1 MNSNNL
7 DKRYVW
13 HPYTQ
18 MKLWNNSDNITVQS
32 GNGFSFID
40 SNQRSYLD
48 GISNMWC
55 NVWGH
60 DRTEILDSMKKQLDT
75 LPHSSLFGLVNEP
88 SSRLAKRLITMAK
101 GMDKVFYTD
110 NGSTAI
116 EAALKIATQ
125 YWNNKG
131 KSQKKKFIC
140 LKNGYH
146 GDTIGCM
153 SVGYVDGYF
162 SPYKSILLKTIKVDS
177 PTIRHKKFG
186 PQDIEHHVDKIEN
199 ILKRISSKIS
209 GFVMESGAQIAGGV
223 NIYPDKFQKEISE
236 LCKKYDI
243 LLILDEIATGFGR
256 LGNMI
261 EYRTQRSEPDIVC
274 FAKSLT
280 GGYFPL
286 AVTLTTSSI
295 YNQFLGE
302 YWDKRHLFHGHTF
315 TGHPVGC
322 IAALTN
328 LDLYERLS
336 LIKKIRMN
344 SLVLDQLLTKFSEFE
359 ICYDI
364 RNKGLLCGIELRKGN
379 KPIKTIEKKPIGHY
393 IAIESLKK
401 GVYLRTLGNIIS
413 IIPPL
418 AISKEDLTK
427 IVDTE
432 FQIVETLQKE
442 LKRYN
447 STVN

>member
-18 MKLWNNSDNITVQS
+18 MKLWKNSDNITVQY
-32 GNGFSFID
+32 GKGFNFID
-40 SNQRSYLD
+40 SNKRSYLD

-60 DRTEILDSMKKQLDT
+60 DRTEILDSMKNQLDI

-88 SSRLAKRLITMAK
+88 SAKLAKRLITMAK
-101 GMDKVFYTD
+101 GMTKVFYTD

-177 PTIRHKKFG
+177 PTIRHGKFG
-186 PQDIEHHVDKIEN
+186 AQEIEQYVDKIEN

-223 NIYPDKFQKEISE
+223 NIYPEKFQKKISD
-236 LCKKYDI
+236 LCKKYDT

-261 EYRTQRSEPDIVC
+261 EYRAQKSEPDIVC
-274 FAKSLT
+274 FAKGLT

-286 AVTLTTSSI
+286 AVTLTTSRI
-295 YNQFLGE
+295 FEQFLGD
-302 YWDKRHLFHGHTF
+302 YWDKRQLFHGHTF

-322 IAALTN
+322 AAALTN
-328 LDLYERLS
+328 LDLYERLN
-336 LIKKIRMN
+336 LIRKIRLN
-344 SLVLDQLLTKFSEFE
+344 SLVFDKLLKRFSELE

-364 RNKGLLCGIELRKGN
+364 RNKGLLCGIELRKEN
-379 KPIKTIEKKPIGHY
+379 KPLKTIDKMPVDHY
-393 IAIESLKK
+393 IAKESLKK
-401 GVYLRTLGNIIS
+401 GVYLRTLGNVLT

-418 AISKEDLTK
+418 AIGKEDLSK

-432 FQIVETLQKE
+432 YQIVENLQKK
-442 LKRYN
+442 LK
-447 STVN
+447 

>member
-1 MNSNNL
+1 
-7 DKRYVW
+7 
-13 HPYTQ
+13 
-18 MKLWNNSDNITVQS
+18 MKLWSTSDNITIQS
-32 GNGFSFID
+32 GSGFNFID
-40 SNQRSYLD
+40 SRKRSYLD

-60 DRTEILDSMKKQLDT
+60 DRTEILDSMKNQLDT
-75 LPHSSLFGLVNEP
+75 LPHSSLFGLINEP
-88 SSRLAKRLITMAK
+88 SAKLAKRLITMTK
-101 GMDKVFYTD
+101 GMSRVFYTD

-125 YWNNKG
+125 YWKNKG
-131 KSQKKKFIC
+131 EPQKKKFMC

-162 SPYKSILLKTIKVDS
+162 SPYKSLLLRTIKADS
-177 PTIRHKKFG
+177 PTIRHEKFG
-186 PQDIEHHVDKIEN
+186 PQNIEEYVDRIEN
-199 ILKRISSKIS
+199 ILKKMSSKIS

-223 NIYPDKFQKEISE
+223 NIYPERFQKDISD

-256 LGNMI
+256 LGNMV
-261 EYRTQRSEPDIVC
+261 EYIAQRSEPDIVC
-274 FAKSLT
+274 FAKALT

-286 AVTLTTSSI
+286 AVTLTTPGI
-295 YNQFLGE
+295 FDQFLGE
-302 YWDKRHLFHGHTF
+302 YWDKRQLFHGHTF

-322 IAALTN
+322 AAALTN
-328 LDLYERLS
+328 LDLYERS
-336 LIKKIRMN
+336 NLIKKIRSN
-344 SLVLDQLLTKFSEFE
+344 SRSLDKLLTKFSEFE

-364 RNKGLLCGIELRKGN
+364 RSKGLLCGIELRKEN
-379 KPIKTIEKKPIGHY
+379 KPIKTIDKMPIGHY
-393 IAIESLKK
+393 IAKESLKK
-401 GVYLRTLGNIIS
+401 GVYLRTLGNIIT

-418 AISKEDLTK
+418 AISEEDLSK

-432 FQIVETLQKE
+432 YQVVEKIQK
-442 LKRYN
+442 KIK
-447 STVN
+447 

>member
-1 MNSNNL
+1 
-7 DKRYVW
+7 
-13 HPYTQ
+13 
-18 MKLWNNSDNITVQS
+18 MKLWNNSDNITIQS
-32 GNGFSFID
+32 GSSFSFVD
-40 SNQRSYLD
+40 SNERSYLD

-60 DRTEILDSMKKQLDT
+60 DRTEIIDSMKNQLDT

-88 SSRLAKRLITMAK
+88 SAKLAKRLITIAK
-101 GMDKVFYTD
+101 GMSKVFYTD

-116 EAALKIATQ
+116 EAALKIAIQ

-131 KSQKKKFIC
+131 KTQKKEFIS

-162 SPYKSILLKTIKVDS
+162 SPYRSLLLKTIKVDS
-177 PTIRHKKFG
+177 PTIRHEKFR
-186 PQDIEHHVDKIEN
+186 QHDIEQYVDKIEN
-199 ILKRISSKIS
+199 ILKRKSAKIS
-209 GFVMESGAQIAGGV
+209 GMVMESGAQIAGGV
-223 NIYPDKFQKEISE
+223 NIYPNKFQKEISN
-236 LCKKYDI
+236 LCKKYDV

-261 EYRTQRSEPDIVC
+261 EYKAQRSEPDIVC
-274 FAKSLT
+274 FAKALT

-286 AVTLTTSSI
+286 AVTLTTSKI
-295 YNQFLGE
+295 FKEFLGD
-302 YWDKRHLFHGHTF
+302 YWDKRQLFHGHTF

-322 IAALTN
+322 TAALTN
-328 LDLYERLS
+328 LALYEKVN
-336 LIKKIRMN
+336 LIGKIRIN
-344 SLVLDQLLTKFSEFE
+344 SLVLDRLLKRFAELE

-379 KPIKTIEKKPIGHY
+379 KPIKIIDKVPIGQY
-393 IAIESLKK
+393 IAGESLKK
-401 GVYLRTLGNIIS
+401 GVYLRTLGNLIT

-418 AISKEDLTK
+418 AIGKEDLTK

-432 FQIVETLQKE
+432 YQIVEKIQK
-442 LKRYN
+442 KIR
-447 STVN
+447 

>member
-7 DKRYVW
+7 DKKYVW

-18 MKLWNNSDNITVQS
+18 MKMWNNSENIVIES
-32 GNGFSFID
+32 GKGFNFVD
-40 SNQRSYLD
+40 TKERSYLD

-60 DRTEILDSMKKQLDT
+60 DRTEIISAMKKQLDI
-75 LPHSSLFGLVNEP
+75 LPHSTLFGLVNDP
-88 SSRLAKRLITMAK
+88 SVKLAKRLTNMVK
-101 GMDKVFYTD
+101 GMSKVFYTD

-131 KSQKKKFIC
+131 KTQKKKFIC

-153 SVGYVDGYF
+153 SIGYIDGYF
-162 SPYKSILLKTIKVDS
+162 SPYKSLLLKTIKVDS
-177 PTIRHKKFG
+177 PTIRHEKFG
-186 PQDIEHHVDKIEN
+186 RQNFEQYIDKIEN
-199 ILKRISSKIS
+199 ILNRLSSKIS
-209 GFVMESGAQIAGGV
+209 AFVMESGAQIAAGV
-223 NIYPDKFQKEISE
+223 NIYPKNFQKEISD
-236 LCKKYDI
+236 LCKKYDT

-261 EYRTQRSEPDIVC
+261 EYKAQHSEPDIVC
-274 FAKSLT
+274 FAKALT

-286 AVTLTTSSI
+286 AVTLTTNDI
-295 YNQFLGE
+295 FKEFLGD
-302 YWDKRHLFHGHTF
+302 YWAKKQLFHGHTF

-322 IAALTN
+322 TAALTN
-328 LDLYERLS
+328 LDLYHKLN
-336 LIKKIRMN
+336 LIKKIRD
-344 SLVLDQLLTKFSEFE
+344 SALVLNRLLTKFAELD

-364 RNKGLLCGIELRKGN
+364 RQKGLLCGIELRKGKN
-379 KPIKTIEKKPIGHY
+379 PIKMIEKVPIGQY
-393 IAIESLKK
+393 IAAESLKR
-401 GVYLRTLGNIIS
+401 GVYLRTLGNIIT

-418 AISKEDLTK
+418 AIEQEDLRK
-427 IVDTE
+427 LLDIE
-432 FQIVETLQKE
+432 HEIVEKIQQKV
-442 LKRYN
+442 RSY
-447 STVN
+447 

>member
-1 MNSNNL
+1 
-7 DKRYVW
+7 
-13 HPYTQ
+13 
-18 MKLWNNSDNITVQS
+18 
-32 GNGFSFID
+32 
-40 SNQRSYLD
+40 
-48 GISNMWC
+48 
-55 NVWGH
+55 
-60 DRTEILDSMKKQLDT
+60 
-75 LPHSSLFGLVNEP
+75 
-88 SSRLAKRLITMAK
+88 
-101 GMDKVFYTD
+101 
-110 NGSTAI
+110 
-116 EAALKIATQ
+116 
-125 YWNNKG
+125 
-131 KSQKKKFIC
+131 
-140 LKNGYH
+140 
-146 GDTIGCM
+146 M

-186 PQDIEHHVDKIEN
+186 PQDIEQHVDKIEN

-223 NIYPDKFQKEISE
+223 NIYPDKFQKKISE

-379 KPIKTIEKKPIGHY
+379 KPIKTIEKRPIGHY

>member
-18 MKLWNNSDNITVQS
+18 MKLWNNSDNITVQYGS
-32 GNGFSFID
+32 GFNFID
-40 SNQRSYLD
+40 SNKRSYLD

-60 DRTEILDSMKKQLDT
+60 DRTEILDSMKNQLDT

-88 SSRLAKRLITMAK
+88 SAKLAKRLITMAK
-101 GMDKVFYTD
+101 GMSKVFYTD

-177 PTIRHKKFG
+177 PTIRHGKFG
-186 PQDIEHHVDKIEN
+186 PQDIEQYVDKIEN

-223 NIYPDKFQKEISE
+223 NIYPEGFQKKISD
-236 LCKKYDI
+236 LCKKYDT

-261 EYRTQRSEPDIVC
+261 EYRAQKSEPDIVC
-274 FAKSLT
+274 FAKALT

-295 YNQFLGE
+295 FEQFLGD
-302 YWDKRHLFHGHTF
+302 YWDKRQLFHGHTF

-322 IAALTN
+322 TAALTN
-328 LDLYERLS
+328 LDLYERLN
-336 LIKKIRMN
+336 LIRKIRLN
-344 SLVLDQLLTKFSEFE
+344 SLVLDKLLKRFSELE

-364 RNKGLLCGIELRKGN
+364 RNKGLLCGIELRKEN
-379 KPIKTIEKKPIGHY
+379 KPIQTIDKMPVGHY
-393 IAIESLKK
+393 IARESLKK
-401 GVYLRTLGNIIS
+401 GVYLRTLGNIIT

-418 AISKEDLTK
+418 AIGKEDLTK

-432 FQIVETLQKE
+432 YQIVENLHKK
-442 LKRYN
+442 LK
-447 STVN
+447 

>member
-1 MNSNNL
+1 
-7 DKRYVW
+7 
-13 HPYTQ
+13 
-18 MKLWNNSDNITVQS
+18 
-32 GNGFSFID
+32 
-40 SNQRSYLD
+40 
-48 GISNMWC
+48 MWC

-186 PQDIEHHVDKIEN
+186 PQDIEQHVDKIEN

-223 NIYPDKFQKEISE
+223 NIYPDKFQKKISE

-379 KPIKTIEKKPIGHY
+379 KPIKTIEKRPIGHY

>member
-18 MKLWNNSDNITVQS
+18 MKLWNNSDNITIQS
-32 GNGFSFID
+32 GSSFSFVD
-40 SNQRSYLD
+40 SNERSYLD

-60 DRTEILDSMKKQLDT
+60 DRTEIIDSMKNQLDT

-88 SSRLAKRLITMAK
+88 SVKLAKRLITIAK
-101 GMDKVFYTD
+101 GMSKVFYTD

-116 EAALKIATQ
+116 EAALKIAIQ

-131 KSQKKKFIC
+131 KTQKKEFIS

-162 SPYKSILLKTIKVDS
+162 SPYRSLLLKTIKVDS
-177 PTIRHKKFG
+177 PTIRHEKFR
-186 PQDIEHHVDKIEN
+186 QHDIEQYVDKIEN
-199 ILKRISSKIS
+199 ILKRKSAKIS
-209 GFVMESGAQIAGGV
+209 GMVMESGAQIAGGV
-223 NIYPDKFQKEISE
+223 YIYPNKFQKEISD
-236 LCKKYDI
+236 LCKKYDV

-261 EYRTQRSEPDIVC
+261 EYKAQRSEPDIVC
-274 FAKSLT
+274 FAKALT

-286 AVTLTTSSI
+286 AVTLTTSKI
-295 YNQFLGE
+295 FNEFLGD
-302 YWDKRHLFHGHTF
+302 YWDKRQLFHGHTF

-322 IAALTN
+322 TAALTN
-328 LDLYERLS
+328 LALYEKVN
-336 LIKKIRMN
+336 LIGKIRIN
-344 SLVLDQLLTKFSEFE
+344 SLVLDRLLKRFAELE

-379 KPIKTIEKKPIGHY
+379 KPINIIDKVPIGQY
-393 IAIESLKK
+393 IAGESLKK
-401 GVYLRTLGNIIS
+401 GVYLRTLGNLIT

-418 AISKEDLTK
+418 AIGKEDLTK

-432 FQIVETLQKE
+432 YQIVEKIQK
-442 LKRYN
+442 KIR
-447 STVN
+447 

>member
-1 MNSNNL
+1 
-7 DKRYVW
+7 
-13 HPYTQ
+13 
-18 MKLWNNSDNITVQS
+18 MKLWNNSDNITIQS
-32 GNGFSFID
+32 GSGFSFVD
-40 SNQRSYLD
+40 SNERSYLD

-60 DRTEILDSMKKQLDT
+60 DRTEIIDSMKNQLDT

-88 SSRLAKRLITMAK
+88 SAKLAKRLITIAK
-101 GMDKVFYTD
+101 GMSKVFYTD

-116 EAALKIATQ
+116 EAALKIAIQ

-131 KSQKKKFIC
+131 KTQKKEFIS

-162 SPYKSILLKTIKVDS
+162 SPYRSLLLKTIKVDS
-177 PTIRHKKFG
+177 PTIRHEKFR
-186 PQDIEHHVDKIEN
+186 QHDIEQYVDKIEN
-199 ILKRISSKIS
+199 ILKRKSAKIS
-209 GFVMESGAQIAGGV
+209 GMVMESGAQIAGGV
-223 NIYPDKFQKEISE
+223 NIYPNKFQKEISN
-236 LCKKYDI
+236 LCKKYDV

-261 EYRTQRSEPDIVC
+261 EYKAQRSEPDIVC
-274 FAKSLT
+274 FAKALT

-286 AVTLTTSSI
+286 AVTLTTSKI
-295 YNQFLGE
+295 FNEFLGD
-302 YWDKRHLFHGHTF
+302 YWDKRQLFHGHTF

-322 IAALTN
+322 TAALTN
-328 LDLYERLS
+328 LALYEKVN
-336 LIKKIRMN
+336 LIGKIRIN
-344 SLVLDQLLTKFSEFE
+344 SLVLDRLLKRFAELE

-379 KPIKTIEKKPIGHY
+379 KPIKIIDKVPIGQY
-393 IAIESLKK
+393 IAGQSLKK
-401 GVYLRTLGNIIS
+401 GVYLRTLGNLIT

-418 AISKEDLTK
+418 AIGKEDLTK

-432 FQIVETLQKE
+432 YQIVEKIQK
-442 LKRYN
+442 KIR
-447 STVN
+447 

>member
-1 MNSNNL
+1 
-7 DKRYVW
+7 
-13 HPYTQ
+13 
-18 MKLWNNSDNITVQS
+18 MKLWNASEHITIQS
-32 GNGFSFID
+32 GSGFNLID
-40 SNQRSYLD
+40 SNKKSYLD

-60 DRTEILDSMKKQLDT
+60 DRTEILDSMKYQLDT

-88 SSRLAKRLITMAK
+88 SAKLARRLITMAK
-101 GMDKVFYTD
+101 GMSKVFYTD

-116 EAALKIATQ
+116 EAALKIAIQ

-131 KSQKKKFIC
+131 KSQKKKFMC

-146 GDTIGCM
+146 GDTVGCM

-162 SPYKSILLKTIKVDS
+162 SPYKSMLLKTIKVDS
-177 PTIRHKKFG
+177 PTIRNKKFG
-186 PQDIEHHVDKIEN
+186 PQGIEQHVDKIEI
-199 ILKRISSKIS
+199 ILKKTSLKIA

-223 NIYPDKFQKEISE
+223 NIYPEKFQKQVSD

-261 EYRTQRSEPDIVC
+261 EYRAQRSEPDIVC
-274 FAKSLT
+274 FAKALT

-286 AVTLTTSSI
+286 AVTLTTSKI
-295 YNQFLGE
+295 FEQFLGD
-302 YWDKRHLFHGHTF
+302 YWDKRQLFHGHTF

-322 IAALTN
+322 SAALTN
-328 LDLYERLS
+328 LDLYEKS
-336 LIKKIRMN
+336 NLIRKIRSN
-344 SLVLDQLLTKFSEFE
+344 SYILDKLLKKFSEIE

-364 RNKGLLCGIELRKGN
+364 RNKGLLCGIELRKDN
-379 KPIKTIEKKPIGHY
+379 NPIKTIDKMPIGHY
-393 IAIESLKK
+393 IARESLKR
-401 GVYLRTLGNIIS
+401 GVYLRTLGNIIT

-418 AISKEDLTK
+418 AISKEDLSK
-427 IVDTE
+427 IVDAE
-432 FQIVETLQKE
+432 YQIVEKLQRK
-442 LKRYN
+442 LM
-447 STVN
+447 

>member
-1 MNSNNL
+1 
-7 DKRYVW
+7 
-13 HPYTQ
+13 
-18 MKLWNNSDNITVQS
+18 MKIWNNSENIVIES
-32 GNGFSFID
+32 GKGFNFVD
-40 SNQRSYLD
+40 TKERSYLD

-60 DRTEILDSMKKQLDT
+60 DRTEIISAMKKQFDI
-75 LPHSSLFGLVNEP
+75 LPHSSLFGLVNDP
-88 SSRLAKRLITMAK
+88 SVKLAKRLTNVVK
-101 GMDKVFYTD
+101 GMSKVFYTD

-131 KSQKKKFIC
+131 KIQKKKFIC

-162 SPYKSILLKTIKVDS
+162 SPYKSLLQKTIKVDS
-177 PTIRHKKFG
+177 PTIRHEKFG
-186 PQDIEHHVDKIEN
+186 RQNFEQYIDKIEN
-199 ILKRISSKIS
+199 ILNRLSSKIS
-209 GFVMESGAQIAGGV
+209 AFVMESGAQIAGGV
-223 NIYPDKFQKEISE
+223 NIYPKNFQKEISD

-261 EYRTQRSEPDIVC
+261 EYKAQRSEPDIVC
-274 FAKSLT
+274 FAKALT

-286 AVTLTTSSI
+286 AVTLTTNDI
-295 YNQFLGE
+295 FKEFLGD
-302 YWDKRHLFHGHTF
+302 YWAKKQLFHGHTF

-322 IAALTN
+322 TAALTN
-328 LDLYERLS
+328 LDLYHKLN
-336 LIKKIRMN
+336 LIKKIRDN
-344 SLVLDQLLTKFSEFE
+344 ALVLNRLLIKFAEFD

-364 RNKGLLCGIELRKGN
+364 RQKGLLCGIELRKGKN
-379 KPIKTIEKKPIGHY
+379 PIKMIDKVPIGQY
-393 IAIESLKK
+393 IARESLKR
-401 GVYLRTLGNIIS
+401 GVYLRTLGNIIT

-418 AISKEDLTK
+418 AIEQEDLRK
-427 IVDTE
+427 LVDIE
-432 FQIVETLQKE
+432 YEIVEKIRKKLDHTK
-442 LKRYN
+442 
-447 STVN
+447 

>member
-1 MNSNNL
+1 
-7 DKRYVW
+7 
-13 HPYTQ
+13 
-18 MKLWNNSDNITVQS
+18 
-32 GNGFSFID
+32 
-40 SNQRSYLD
+40 
-48 GISNMWC
+48 MWC

-60 DRTEILDSMKKQLDT
+60 DRTEILDSMKKQIDT

-116 EAALKIATQ
+116 EAALKIAIQ

-177 PTIRHKKFG
+177 PTIRHRKFG
-186 PQDIEHHVDKIEN
+186 PQDIEQHVDKIEN
-199 ILKRISSKIS
+199 TLKRISSKIS

-223 NIYPDKFQKEISE
+223 NIYPNKFQKEISD

-261 EYRTQRSEPDIVC
+261 EYRAQRSEPDIVC

-295 YNQFLGE
+295 YDQFLGD

>member
-1 MNSNNL
+1 
-7 DKRYVW
+7 
-13 HPYTQ
+13 
-18 MKLWNNSDNITVQS
+18 MKLWNTSNHITIQS
-32 GNGFSFID
+32 GSSFNFID
-40 SNQRSYLD
+40 SNKRSYLD

-60 DRTEILDSMKKQLDT
+60 DRREILDSMKNQIDT

-88 SSRLAKRLITMAK
+88 SAKLAKRLISMAK
-101 GMDKVFYTD
+101 GMSKVFYTD

-116 EAALKIATQ
+116 EAALKIAIQ

-162 SPYKSILLKTIKVDS
+162 SPYKSMLLKTIKVES
-177 PTIRHKKFG
+177 PTIRNRRFG
-186 PQDIEHHVDKIEN
+186 PQEIDQYVDKIEI
-199 ILKRISSKIS
+199 ILKRTSSKIA

-223 NIYPDKFQKEISE
+223 NIYPEKFQKEISD
-236 LCKKYDI
+236 LCKKYGV

-261 EYRTQRSEPDIVC
+261 EYRAQKSEPDIVC
-274 FAKSLT
+274 FAKALT

-286 AVTLTTSSI
+286 AVTLTTSKI
-295 YNQFLGE
+295 FEQFLGD
-302 YWDKRHLFHGHTF
+302 YWDKRQLFHGHTF

-322 IAALTN
+322 SAALTN
-328 LDLYERLS
+328 LDLYERS
-336 LIKKIRMN
+336 NLISKIRSN
-344 SLVLDQLLTKFSEFE
+344 SVVLDKLLKRYSEIE

-364 RNKGLLCGIELRKGN
+364 RNKGLLCGIELRKDN
-379 KPIKTIEKKPIGHY
+379 RPIKTIDKIPISHY
-393 IAIESLKK
+393 IARESLKK
-401 GVYLRTLGNIIS
+401 GVYLRTLGNTIT

-427 IVDTE
+427 IVNTE
-432 FQIVETLQKE
+432 YQIVEKLQKK
-442 LKRYN
+442 LK
-447 STVN
+447 

>member
-1 MNSNNL
+1 
-7 DKRYVW
+7 
-13 HPYTQ
+13 

-177 PTIRHKKFG
+177 PTIRHRKFG
-186 PQDIEHHVDKIEN
+186 PQDIEQHVDKIEN
-199 ILKRISSKIS
+199 TLKRISSKIS

-223 NIYPDKFQKEISE
+223 NIYPDKFQKKISE

-261 EYRTQRSEPDIVC
+261 EYRAQRSEPDIVC

-295 YNQFLGE
+295 YDQFLGD

>member
-7 DKRYVW
+7 DKKYVW

-18 MKLWNNSDNITVQS
+18 MKMWNNSENIVIES
-32 GNGFSFID
+32 GKGFNFVD
-40 SNQRSYLD
+40 TKERSYLD

-60 DRTEILDSMKKQLDT
+60 DRTEIISAMKKQLDI
-75 LPHSSLFGLVNEP
+75 LPHSTLFGLVNDP
-88 SSRLAKRLITMAK
+88 SVKLAKRLTNMVK
-101 GMDKVFYTD
+101 GMSKVFYTD

-131 KSQKKKFIC
+131 KTQKKKFIC

-153 SVGYVDGYF
+153 SIGYIDGYF
-162 SPYKSILLKTIKVDS
+162 SPYKSLLLKTIKVDS
-177 PTIRHKKFG
+177 PTIRHEKFG
-186 PQDIEHHVDKIEN
+186 RQNFEQYIDKIEN
-199 ILKRISSKIS
+199 ILNRLSSKIS
-209 GFVMESGAQIAGGV
+209 AFVMESGAQIAAGV
-223 NIYPDKFQKEISE
+223 NIYPKNFQKEISD
-236 LCKKYDI
+236 LCKKYDT

-261 EYRTQRSEPDIVC
+261 EYKAQHSEPDIVC
-274 FAKSLT
+274 FAKALT

-286 AVTLTTSSI
+286 AVTLTTNDI
-295 YNQFLGE
+295 FKEFLGD
-302 YWDKRHLFHGHTF
+302 YWAKKQLFHGHTF

-328 LDLYERLS
+328 LDLYDKLN
-336 LIKKIRMN
+336 LIKKIRD
-344 SLVLDQLLTKFSEFE
+344 SALVLNRLLTKFAELD

-364 RNKGLLCGIELRKGN
+364 RQKGLLCGVELRKGKN
-379 KPIKTIEKKPIGHY
+379 PIKMIEKVPIGQY
-393 IAIESLKK
+393 IAAESLKR
-401 GVYLRTLGNIIS
+401 GVYLRTLGNIIT

-418 AISKEDLTK
+418 AIEQEDLRK
-427 IVDTE
+427 LVDIE
-432 FQIVETLQKE
+432 YEIVEKIQQKV
-442 LKRYN
+442 RSY
-447 STVN
+447 

>member
-1 MNSNNL
+1 
-7 DKRYVW
+7 
-13 HPYTQ
+13 
-18 MKLWNNSDNITVQS
+18 MKLWNASDHITIQS
-32 GNGFSFID
+32 GSGFNFID
-40 SNQRSYLD
+40 SNKRSYLD

-60 DRTEILDSMKKQLDT
+60 NRTEIIDSMKNQLDT

-88 SSRLAKRLITMAK
+88 SAKLAKRLVTIAK
-101 GMDKVFYTD
+101 GMSKVFYTD

-116 EAALKIATQ
+116 EAALKIAIQ

-131 KSQKKKFIC
+131 NTQKKEFIC

-162 SPYKSILLKTIKVDS
+162 SPYRSLLLKTIKVDS
-177 PTIRHKKFG
+177 PTIRHEKFG
-186 PQDIEHHVDKIEN
+186 QQDIEQYVNKIEN
-199 ILKRISSKIS
+199 ILKRKSAKIS
-209 GFVMESGAQIAGGV
+209 GMVMESGAQIAGGV
-223 NIYPDKFQKEISE
+223 KIYPNKFQKEISD
-236 LCKKYDI
+236 LCKKYNV

-261 EYRTQRSEPDIVC
+261 EYKAQRSEPDIVC
-274 FAKSLT
+274 FAKALT

-286 AVTLTTSSI
+286 AVTLTTSKI
-295 YNQFLGE
+295 FNEFLGD
-302 YWDKRHLFHGHTF
+302 YCDKRQLFHGHTF

-322 IAALTN
+322 TAALTN
-328 LDLYERLS
+328 LALYEKVNLIGKIRINS
-336 LIKKIRMN
+336 LI
-344 SLVLDQLLTKFSEFE
+344 LDRLLKRFAELE

-379 KPIKTIEKKPIGHY
+379 KPIKMIDKVPIGQY
-393 IAIESLKK
+393 IAGESLKK
-401 GVYLRTLGNIIS
+401 GVYLRTLGNLIT

-418 AISKEDLTK
+418 ATGKEDLTR

-432 FQIVETLQKE
+432 YQIVEKIQQKI
-442 LKRYN
+442 R
-447 STVN
+447 

>member
-1 MNSNNL
+1 
-7 DKRYVW
+7 
-13 HPYTQ
+13 
-18 MKLWNNSDNITVQS
+18 MKLWNNSDNITIQS
-32 GNGFSFID
+32 GSSFSFVD
-40 SNQRSYLD
+40 SNERSYLD

-60 DRTEILDSMKKQLDT
+60 DRTEIIDSMKNQLDT

-88 SSRLAKRLITMAK
+88 SAKLAKRLITIAK
-101 GMDKVFYTD
+101 GMSKVFYTD

-116 EAALKIATQ
+116 EAALKIAIQ

-131 KSQKKKFIC
+131 KTQKKEFIS

-153 SVGYVDGYF
+153 SVGYVHGYF
-162 SPYKSILLKTIKVDS
+162 SPYRSLLLKTIKVDS
-177 PTIRHKKFG
+177 PTIRHEKFR
-186 PQDIEHHVDKIEN
+186 QHDIEQYVDKIEN
-199 ILKRISSKIS
+199 ILKRKSAKIS
-209 GFVMESGAQIAGGV
+209 GMVMESGAQIAGGV
-223 NIYPDKFQKEISE
+223 YIYPNKFQKEISD
-236 LCKKYDI
+236 LCKKYDV

-261 EYRTQRSEPDIVC
+261 EYKAQRSEPDIVC
-274 FAKSLT
+274 FAKALT

-286 AVTLTTSSI
+286 AVTLTTSKI
-295 YNQFLGE
+295 FNEFLGD
-302 YWDKRHLFHGHTF
+302 YWDKRQLFHGHTF

-322 IAALTN
+322 TAALTN
-328 LDLYERLS
+328 LALYEKVN
-336 LIKKIRMN
+336 LIGKIRIN
-344 SLVLDQLLTKFSEFE
+344 SLVLDRLLKRFAELE

-379 KPIKTIEKKPIGHY
+379 KPINIIDKVPIGQY
-393 IAIESLKK
+393 IAGESLKR
-401 GVYLRTLGNIIS
+401 GVYLRTLGNLIT

-418 AISKEDLTK
+418 AIGKEDLTK

-432 FQIVETLQKE
+432 YQIVEKIQK
-442 LKRYN
+442 KIR
-447 STVN
+447 

>member
-1 MNSNNL
+1 
-7 DKRYVW
+7 
-13 HPYTQ
+13 

-186 PQDIEHHVDKIEN
+186 PQDIEQHVDKIEN

-223 NIYPDKFQKEISE
+223 NIYPDKFQKKISE

-261 EYRTQRSEPDIVC
+261 EYRAQRSEPDIVC

-295 YNQFLGE
+295 YDQFLGD

>member
-1 MNSNNL
+1 
-7 DKRYVW
+7 
-13 HPYTQ
+13 
-18 MKLWNNSDNITVQS
+18 MKLWNASDNITIQS
-32 GNGFSFID
+32 GSGFNFID
-40 SNQRSYLD
+40 SDKRSYLD

-60 DRTEILDSMKKQLDT
+60 DRTEILDSMKNQLDT
-75 LPHSSLFGLVNEP
+75 LPHSSLFGLINEP
-88 SSRLAKRLITMAK
+88 SAKLAKRLIAIAK
-101 GMDKVFYTD
+101 GMSKVFYTD

-131 KSQKKKFIC
+131 KPQKKKFVC

-162 SPYKSILLKTIKVDS
+162 SPYKSVLLKTIKVES
-177 PTIRHKKFG
+177 PTIRHEKFG
-186 PQDIEHHVDKIEN
+186 PQNTEQYVSRIEN
-199 ILKRISSKIS
+199 ILKRMSSKIS

-223 NIYPDKFQKEISE
+223 NIYPDRFQKEISD

-256 LGNMI
+256 LGNMV
-261 EYRTQRSEPDIVC
+261 EYTAQRSEPDIVC
-274 FAKSLT
+274 FAKALT

-286 AVTLTTSSI
+286 AVTLTTTNI
-295 YNQFLGE
+295 FEQFLGE
-302 YWDKRHLFHGHTF
+302 YWDKRQLFHGHTF
-315 TGHPVGC
+315 AGHPVGC
-322 IAALTN
+322 TAALTN
-328 LDLYERLS
+328 LDLYERYN
-336 LIKKIRMN
+336 LIKKIRLN
-344 SLVLDQLLTKFSEFE
+344 SRSLDKLLTKFSEFE

-364 RNKGLLCGIELRKGN
+364 RNKGLLCGIELRKQN
-379 KPIKTIEKKPIGHY
+379 KPIKTIDKVPIGHY
-393 IAIESLKK
+393 IAKESLKN
-401 GVYLRTLGNIIS
+401 GVYLRTLGNIIA

-418 AISKEDLTK
+418 AISEEDLSK

-432 FQIVETLQKE
+432 YQIVEKIQK
-442 LKRYN
+442 KIK
-447 STVN
+447 

>member
-1 MNSNNL
+1 
-7 DKRYVW
+7 
-13 HPYTQ
+13 
-18 MKLWNNSDNITVQS
+18 MKLWNNSENIVIKS
-32 GNGFSFID
+32 GSGFSFVD
-40 SNQRSYLD
+40 SKEKRYLD

-60 DRTEILDSMKKQLDT
+60 DRIEIIDAMKKQLDS

-88 SSRLAKRLITMAK
+88 SVKLAKILTTIAK
-101 GMDKVFYTD
+101 GMSKVFYTD

-116 EAALKIATQ
+116 EAALKIAIQ

-131 KSQKKKFIC
+131 KTQKKNFIC

-153 SVGYVDGYF
+153 SIGYVDGYF
-162 SPYKSILLKTIKVDS
+162 SPYKSLLLKTIKVDS
-177 PTIRHKKFG
+177 PTIRHEKFG
-186 PQDIEHHVDKIEN
+186 NQNIEQYIDKIEN
-199 ILKRISSKIS
+199 ILKNLSSKIS

-223 NIYPDKFQKEISE
+223 NIYPKNFQREIGD
-236 LCKKYDI
+236 LCKKYGI

-261 EYRTQRSEPDIVC
+261 EYKAQHSEPDIVC
-274 FAKSLT
+274 FAKALT

-286 AVTLTTSSI
+286 AVTLTTTDI
-295 YNQFLGE
+295 FNEFLGD
-302 YWDKRHLFHGHTF
+302 YWAKRQLFHGHTF

-322 IAALTN
+322 TAALTN
-328 LDLYERLS
+328 LELYEKLN
-336 LIKKIRMN
+336 LIRKIRDN
-344 SLVLDQLLTKFSEFE
+344 SLVFNRVLKKFSELD

-364 RNKGLLCGIELRKGN
+364 RQKGMLCGIELRKGDA
-379 KPIKTIEKKPIGHY
+379 PIKSIEKVPIGHY
-393 IAIESLKK
+393 IAKESLKK
-401 GVYLRTLGNIIS
+401 GVYLRTLGNIIT

-418 AISKEDLTK
+418 AIDQEDLIK

-432 FQIVETLQKE
+432 YAIVQKVQH
-442 LKRYN
+442 KIGRY
-447 STVN
+447 

>member
-1 MNSNNL
+1 
-7 DKRYVW
+7 
-13 HPYTQ
+13 
-18 MKLWNNSDNITVQS
+18 MKLWNNSDNITIQS
-32 GNGFSFID
+32 GSGFSFVD
-40 SNQRSYLD
+40 SNERSYLD

-60 DRTEILDSMKKQLDT
+60 DRTEIIDSMKNQLDT

-88 SSRLAKRLITMAK
+88 SAKLAKRLITIAK
-101 GMDKVFYTD
+101 GMSKVFYTD

-116 EAALKIATQ
+116 EAALKIAIQ

-131 KSQKKKFIC
+131 KTQKKEFIS

-162 SPYKSILLKTIKVDS
+162 SPYRSLLLKTIKVDS
-177 PTIRHKKFG
+177 PTIRHEKFR
-186 PQDIEHHVDKIEN
+186 QHDIEQYVDKIEN
-199 ILKRISSKIS
+199 ILKRKSAKIS
-209 GFVMESGAQIAGGV
+209 GMVMESGAQIAGGV
-223 NIYPDKFQKEISE
+223 NIYPNKFQKEISN
-236 LCKKYDI
+236 LCKKYDV

-261 EYRTQRSEPDIVC
+261 EYKAQRSEPDIVC
-274 FAKSLT
+274 FAKALT

-286 AVTLTTSSI
+286 AVTLTTSKI
-295 YNQFLGE
+295 FKEFLGD
-302 YWDKRHLFHGHTF
+302 YWDKRQLFHGHTF

-322 IAALTN
+322 TAALTN
-328 LDLYERLS
+328 LALYEKVN
-336 LIKKIRMN
+336 LIGKIRIN
-344 SLVLDQLLTKFSEFE
+344 SLVLDRLLKRFAELE

-379 KPIKTIEKKPIGHY
+379 KPIKIIDKVPIGQY
-393 IAIESLKK
+393 IAGESLKK
-401 GVYLRTLGNIIS
+401 GVYLRTLGNLIT

-418 AISKEDLTK
+418 AIGKEDLTK

-432 FQIVETLQKE
+432 YQIVEKIQK
-442 LKRYN
+442 KIR
-447 STVN
+447 

>member
-7 DKRYVW
+7 DKKYVW

-18 MKLWNNSDNITVQS
+18 MKMWNNSENIVIES
-32 GNGFSFID
+32 GKGFNFVD
-40 SNQRSYLD
+40 TKERSYLD

-60 DRTEILDSMKKQLDT
+60 DRTEIISAMKKQLDI
-75 LPHSSLFGLVNEP
+75 LPHSTLFGLVNDP
-88 SSRLAKRLITMAK
+88 SVKLAKRLTNMVK
-101 GMDKVFYTD
+101 GMSKVFYTD

-131 KSQKKKFIC
+131 KTQKKKFIC

-153 SVGYVDGYF
+153 SIGYIDGYF
-162 SPYKSILLKTIKVDS
+162 SPYKSLLLKTIKVDS
-177 PTIRHKKFG
+177 PTIRHEKFG
-186 PQDIEHHVDKIEN
+186 RQNFEQYIDKIEN
-199 ILKRISSKIS
+199 ILNRLSSKIS
-209 GFVMESGAQIAGGV
+209 AFVMESGAQIAAGV
-223 NIYPDKFQKEISE
+223 NIYPKNFQKEISD
-236 LCKKYDI
+236 LCKKYDT

-261 EYRTQRSEPDIVC
+261 EYKAQHSEPDIVC
-274 FAKSLT
+274 FAKALT

-286 AVTLTTSSI
+286 AVTLTTNDI
-295 YNQFLGE
+295 FKEFLGD
-302 YWDKRHLFHGHTF
+302 YWAKKQLFHGHTF

-328 LDLYERLS
+328 LDLYHKLN
-336 LIKKIRMN
+336 LIKKIRDN
-344 SLVLDQLLTKFSEFE
+344 ALVLNRLLTKFAELD

-364 RNKGLLCGIELRKGN
+364 RQKGLLCGVELRKGKN
-379 KPIKTIEKKPIGHY
+379 PIKMIEKVPIGQY
-393 IAIESLKK
+393 IAAESLKR
-401 GVYLRTLGNIIS
+401 GVYLRTLGNIIT

-418 AISKEDLTK
+418 AIEQEDLRK
-427 IVDTE
+427 LVDIE
-432 FQIVETLQKE
+432 YEIVEKIQQKV
-442 LKRYN
+442 RSY
-447 STVN
+447 

>member
-1 MNSNNL
+1 
-7 DKRYVW
+7 
-13 HPYTQ
+13 
-18 MKLWNNSDNITVQS
+18 MKLWNNSDNITVQYGS
-32 GNGFSFID
+32 GFNFID
-40 SNQRSYLD
+40 SNKRSYLD

-60 DRTEILDSMKKQLDT
+60 DRREILDSMKNQLDT

-88 SSRLAKRLITMAK
+88 SAKLAKRLITMAK
-101 GMDKVFYTD
+101 GMSKVFYTD

-177 PTIRHKKFG
+177 PTIRHGKFG
-186 PQDIEHHVDKIEN
+186 PQDIEQYVDKIEN

-223 NIYPDKFQKEISE
+223 NIYPEGFQKKISGI
-236 LCKKYDI
+236 CKKYDT

-261 EYRTQRSEPDIVC
+261 EYRAQKSEPDIVC
-274 FAKSLT
+274 FAKALT

-295 YNQFLGE
+295 FEQFLGD
-302 YWDKRHLFHGHTF
+302 YWDKRQLFHGHTF

-322 IAALTN
+322 TAALTN
-328 LDLYERLS
+328 LDLYERLN
-336 LIKKIRMN
+336 LIRKIRLN
-344 SLVLDQLLTKFSEFE
+344 SLLLDKLLKRFSELE

-364 RNKGLLCGIELRKGN
+364 RNKGLLCGIELRKEN
-379 KPIKTIEKKPIGHY
+379 KPIQTIDKMPVGHY
-393 IAIESLKK
+393 IARESLKK
-401 GVYLRTLGNIIS
+401 GVYLRTLGNIIT

-418 AISKEDLTK
+418 AIGKEDLTK

-432 FQIVETLQKE
+432 YQIVENLQKK
-442 LKRYN
+442 LK
-447 STVN
+447 

>member
-1 MNSNNL
+1 
-7 DKRYVW
+7 
-13 HPYTQ
+13 
-18 MKLWNNSDNITVQS
+18 MKLWKNSDNITIQS
-32 GNGFSFID
+32 GRSFSFVD
-40 SNQRSYLD
+40 SNERSYLD

-60 DRTEILDSMKKQLDT
+60 DRTEIIDSMKNQLDT

-88 SSRLAKRLITMAK
+88 SAKLAKRLVTIAK
-101 GMDKVFYTD
+101 GMSKVFYTD

-116 EAALKIATQ
+116 EAALKIAIQ

-131 KSQKKKFIC
+131 NTQKKEFIC

-162 SPYKSILLKTIKVDS
+162 SPYRSLLLKTIKVNS
-177 PTIRHKKFG
+177 PTIRHEKFG
-186 PQDIEHHVDKIEN
+186 PEDIEQYVDNIEY
-199 ILKRISSKIS
+199 ILKRKSPKIS
-209 GFVMESGAQIAGGV
+209 AMVMESGAQIAGGV
-223 NIYPDKFQKEISE
+223 KIYPNRFQKEISD
-236 LCKKYDI
+236 LCKKYDV

-261 EYRTQRSEPDIVC
+261 EYKAQRSEPDIVC
-274 FAKSLT
+274 FAKALT

-286 AVTLTTSSI
+286 AVTLTTSKI
-295 YNQFLGE
+295 FNEFLGD
-302 YWDKRHLFHGHTF
+302 YWDKRQLFHGHTF

-322 IAALTN
+322 TAALTN
-328 LDLYERLS
+328 LALYEKVNLIGKIRINS
-336 LIKKIRMN
+336 LI
-344 SLVLDQLLTKFSEFE
+344 LDRLLKSFAELE

-379 KPIKTIEKKPIGHY
+379 KPIKMIDKVPIGQY
-393 IAIESLKK
+393 IAGQSLKK
-401 GVYLRTLGNIIS
+401 GVYLRTLGNLIT

-418 AISKEDLTK
+418 AIGKEDLTK

-432 FQIVETLQKE
+432 YQIVEKNQQKI
-442 LKRYN
+442 RYY
-447 STVN
+447 

>member
-1 MNSNNL
+1 
-7 DKRYVW
+7 
-13 HPYTQ
+13 
-18 MKLWNNSDNITVQS
+18 MKLWNASNHITIQS
-32 GNGFSFID
+32 GSGFNFID
-40 SNQRSYLD
+40 SNKRSYLD

-60 DRTEILDSMKKQLDT
+60 DRREILDSMKNQIDT

-88 SSRLAKRLITMAK
+88 SAKLAKRLISMAK
-101 GMDKVFYTD
+101 GMSKVFYTD

-116 EAALKIATQ
+116 EAALKIAIQ

-162 SPYKSILLKTIKVDS
+162 LPYKSMLLKTIKVES
-177 PTIRHKKFG
+177 PTIRNRRFG
-186 PQDIEHHVDKIEN
+186 PQEIDQYVDKIEI
-199 ILKRISSKIS
+199 ILKRTSSKIA

-223 NIYPDKFQKEISE
+223 NIYPEKFQKEISD
-236 LCKKYDI
+236 LCKKYGV

-261 EYRTQRSEPDIVC
+261 EYRAQKSEPDIVC
-274 FAKSLT
+274 FAKALT

-286 AVTLTTSSI
+286 AVTLTTSKI
-295 YNQFLGE
+295 FEQFLGD
-302 YWDKRHLFHGHTF
+302 YWDKRQLFHGHTF

-322 IAALTN
+322 SAALTN
-328 LDLYERLS
+328 LDLYERS
-336 LIKKIRMN
+336 NLISKIRSN
-344 SLVLDQLLTKFSEFE
+344 SVVLDKLLKRYSEIE

-364 RNKGLLCGIELRKGN
+364 RNKGLLCGIELRKDN
-379 KPIKTIEKKPIGHY
+379 RPIKTIDKIPISHY
-393 IAIESLKK
+393 IARESLKK
-401 GVYLRTLGNIIS
+401 GVYLRTLGNTIT

-427 IVDTE
+427 IVNTE
-432 FQIVETLQKE
+432 YQIVEKLQKK
-442 LKRYN
+442 LK
-447 STVN
+447 

>member
-1 MNSNNL
+1 M
-7 DKRYVW
+7 
-13 HPYTQ
+13 
-18 MKLWNNSDNITVQS
+18 IQS
-32 GNGFSFID
+32 GRGFSFVD
-40 SNQRSYLD
+40 SNERSYLD

-60 DRTEILDSMKKQLDT
+60 DRTEIIDSMKNQLDT

-88 SSRLAKRLITMAK
+88 SAKLAKRLITIAK
-101 GMDKVFYTD
+101 GMSKVFYTD

-116 EAALKIATQ
+116 EAALKIAIQ

-131 KSQKKKFIC
+131 KTRKKEFIS

-146 GDTIGCM
+146 GDTMGCM

-162 SPYKSILLKTIKVDS
+162 SRYKSLLLKTIKVDS
-177 PTIRHKKFG
+177 PTIRHEKFR
-186 PQDIEHHVDKIEN
+186 QHDIEQYVDKIEN
-199 ILKRISSKIS
+199 ILKRKSAKIS
-209 GFVMESGAQIAGGV
+209 GMVMESGAQIAGGV
-223 NIYPDKFQKEISE
+223 YIYPNKFQKEISD
-236 LCKKYDI
+236 LCKKYDV

-261 EYRTQRSEPDIVC
+261 EYKAQRSEPDIVC
-274 FAKSLT
+274 FAKALT

-286 AVTLTTSSI
+286 AVTLTTAKI
-295 YNQFLGE
+295 FNEFLGD
-302 YWDKRHLFHGHTF
+302 YWDKRQLFHGHTF

-322 IAALTN
+322 TAALTN
-328 LDLYERLS
+328 LALYEKVN
-336 LIKKIRMN
+336 LIGKIRIN
-344 SLVLDQLLTKFSEFE
+344 SLVLDRLLKRFAELE

-379 KPIKTIEKKPIGHY
+379 KPINIIDKVPIGQY
-393 IAIESLKK
+393 IAGESLKR
-401 GVYLRTLGNIIS
+401 GVYLRTLGNLIT

-418 AISKEDLTK
+418 AIGKEDLTK

-432 FQIVETLQKE
+432 YQIVEKIQK
-442 LKRYN
+442 KIR
-447 STVN
+447 

>member
-1 MNSNNL
+1 
-7 DKRYVW
+7 
-13 HPYTQ
+13 
-18 MKLWNNSDNITVQS
+18 MKLWNASDNITIQS
-32 GNGFSFID
+32 GSGFNFID
-40 SNQRSYLD
+40 SNKRSYLD

-60 DRTEILDSMKKQLDT
+60 DRTEILDSMKNQLDT

-88 SSRLAKRLITMAK
+88 SAKLAKRLITMAK
-101 GMDKVFYTD
+101 GMSKVFYTD

-131 KSQKKKFIC
+131 KPQKKKFIC

-153 SVGYVDGYF
+153 SVGYIDGYF
-162 SPYKSILLKTIKVDS
+162 SPYKSILIKTIRVDS

-186 PQDIEHHVDKIEN
+186 PQNIGQYVDKIDN
-199 ILKRISSKIS
+199 ILKDMSSKIS

-223 NIYPDKFQKEISE
+223 NIYPERFQKEISE
-236 LCKKYDI
+236 LCKKHDI

-256 LGNMI
+256 LGNMV
-261 EYRTQRSEPDIVC
+261 EYKAQRSEPDIVC
-274 FAKSLT
+274 FAKALT

-286 AVTLTTSSI
+286 AVTLTTPRI
-295 YNQFLGE
+295 FEQFLGN
-302 YWDKRHLFHGHTF
+302 YWDKRQLFHGHTF

-322 IAALTN
+322 TAALTN
-328 LDLYERLS
+328 LDLYERS
-336 LIKKIRMN
+336 NLIKKIRSN
-344 SLVLDQLLTKFSEFE
+344 SKSLDKLLIKFSEFE

-364 RNKGLLCGIELRKGN
+364 RNKGMLCGIELRKEN
-379 KPIKTIEKKPIGHY
+379 KPINTIDKMPIGHY
-393 IAIESLKK
+393 IARESLKK
-401 GVYLRTLGNIIS
+401 GVYLRTLGNIIA

-418 AISKEDLTK
+418 AISEKDLTK

-432 FQIVETLQKE
+432 YHIVEKIQK
-442 LKRYN
+442 KIK
-447 STVN
+447 

>member
-7 DKRYVW
+7 DKKYVW

-18 MKLWNNSDNITVQS
+18 MKMWNNSENIVIES
-32 GNGFSFID
+32 GKGFNFVD
-40 SNQRSYLD
+40 TKERSYLD

-60 DRTEILDSMKKQLDT
+60 DRTEIISAMKKQLDI
-75 LPHSSLFGLVNEP
+75 LPHSTLFGLVNDP
-88 SSRLAKRLITMAK
+88 SVKLAKRLTNMVK
-101 GMDKVFYTD
+101 GMSKVFYTD

-131 KSQKKKFIC
+131 KTQKKKFIC

-153 SVGYVDGYF
+153 SIGYIDGYF
-162 SPYKSILLKTIKVDS
+162 SPYKSLLLKTIKVDS
-177 PTIRHKKFG
+177 PTIRHEKFG
-186 PQDIEHHVDKIEN
+186 RQNFEQYIDKIEN
-199 ILKRISSKIS
+199 ILNRLSSKIS
-209 GFVMESGAQIAGGV
+209 AFVMESGAQIAAGV
-223 NIYPDKFQKEISE
+223 NIYPKNFQKEISD
-236 LCKKYDI
+236 LCKKYDT

-261 EYRTQRSEPDIVC
+261 EYKAQHSEPDIVC
-274 FAKSLT
+274 FAKALT

-286 AVTLTTSSI
+286 AVTLTTNDI
-295 YNQFLGE
+295 FKEFLGD
-302 YWDKRHLFHGHTF
+302 YWAKKQLFHGHTF

-328 LDLYERLS
+328 LDLYHKLN
-336 LIKKIRMN
+336 LIKKIRDN
-344 SLVLDQLLTKFSEFE
+344 ALVLNRLLTKFAELD

-364 RNKGLLCGIELRKGN
+364 RQKGLLCGVELRKGKN
-379 KPIKTIEKKPIGHY
+379 PIKMIEKVPIGQY
-393 IAIESLKK
+393 IAAESLRR
-401 GVYLRTLGNIIS
+401 GVYLRTLGNIIT

-418 AISKEDLTK
+418 AIEQEDLRK
-427 IVDTE
+427 LVDIE
-432 FQIVETLQKE
+432 YEIVEKIQQKV
-442 LKRYN
+442 RSY
-447 STVN
+447 